1 MNKKETILRDLKNHL
16 CQHFSDEILEVILFG
31 SQAVN
36 KENAGSDFD
45 VLVILKSKYDWKIKE
60 MIIDLCYDINLKYDI
75 IIDVHILAKEEMNE
89 LRGKQPVYLNAI
101 QKGIRA

>member
-1 MNKKETILRDLKNHL
+1 MNKKENILRDLKNHL